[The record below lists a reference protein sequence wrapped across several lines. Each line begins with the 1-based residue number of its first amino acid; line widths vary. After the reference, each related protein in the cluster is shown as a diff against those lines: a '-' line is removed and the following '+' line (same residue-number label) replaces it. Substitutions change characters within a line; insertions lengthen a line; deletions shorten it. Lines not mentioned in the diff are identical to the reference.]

1 MQKIAF
7 IGVGEAATAIVSG
20 WGQRD
25 GLAGFDIKTGDDMS
39 ARFSAFGMQQTATDA
54 LAVAGAKAVFSTV
67 TADQAVIVA
76 ESAAPH
82 LEPGSFWFDLNS
94 CAPSSKVR
102 AAALVEGAGGRY
114 VDVAVMAP
122 VYPKL
127 NMVPLLISGPH
138 AEAAEAYL
146 SDLPMSPRAVPG
158 EVGRASSIKMIRSV
172 MVKGLEALTAEC
184 TMAAIAAGVA
194 DEVLPSLLNGHPK
207 LDVAARAA
215 YNFERALQHGE
226 RRAAEMDEV
235 AVTLA
240 DLGLPNGMTL
250 AAAEWERV
258 IGRSGVEMPSDGA
271 DSRYEDFAEPL
282 IAAMQRK

>member
-1 MQKIAF
+1 MAKVAF

-20 WGQRD
+20 WGDRT
-25 GLAGFDIKTGDDMS
+25 GLAGYDIKDDDAMR
-39 ARFSAFGMQQTATDA
+39 ARFGRFGIARATSEA
-54 LAVAGAKAVFSTV
+54 EAVAEADAVFSTV

-76 ESAAPH
+76 KSAAPH
-82 LEPGSFWFDLNS
+82 LAAGAFWFDLNS
-94 CAPSSKVR
+94 CAPASKVR
-102 AAALVEGAGGRY
+102 AASVIEAAGGRY

-127 NMVPLLISGPH
+127 NMVPLLISGPD
-138 AEAAEAYL
+138 ADAAEVYL
-146 SDLPMSPRAVPG
+146 SELPMAPRVVPG

-172 MVKGLEALTAEC
+172 MVKGMEALTAEC

-250 AAAEWERV
+250 AAADWERA
-258 IGRSGVEMPSDGA
+258 IGRSGVEMPSDGSDA
-271 DSRYEDFAEPL
+271 RYEDFAEPL
-282 IAAMQRK
+282 VAAMQRK